1 MKEKENTNLIGRVN
15 RLNEAVAY
23 LKGKR
28 IAKTQKA
35 IAKILEVDE
44 ANLSKA
50 LNGNEVYLTDPFLKK
65 FANIFE
71 FDTNWLLTGQG
82 TMLETEMISPNY
94 IKKIETKAIERI
106 HDIQTVPIYDSI
118 ATLGLVEVFNGA
130 ENGNVLDYLS
140 IPNLPKSDGAIFM
153 TGDSMYP
160 ILKSGDIVA
169 LKIIHKSDIIYGE
182 MHYLEYY
189 SQYGDIEFKTIKYI
203 KKSDLGDDYVK
214 LVSQNQHHEP
224 KDILLSQVG
233 TIAIVNASVRYN
245 RL

>member
-1 MKEKENTNLIGRVN
+1 MKEKQNNNIVDIRN
-15 RLNEAVAY
+15 RFNDAVLY
-23 LKGKR
+23 LKSK
-28 IAKTQKA
+28 
-35 IAKILEVDE
+35 KIIKSNQNIVDTGII
-44 ANLSKA
+44 SKSNMSRA
-50 LNGNEVYLTDPFLKK
+50 TKGDEKYLTYSFLKK
-65 FANIFE
+65 FCDKFNVFNE
-71 FDTNWLLTGQG
+71 TWLLTGEG
-82 TMLETEMISPNY
+82 SMLNEPET
-94 IKKIETKAIERI
+94 IKKVPTNRKTFDPIY
-106 HDIQTVPIYDSI
+106 DIQTVPIYDSV
-118 ATLGLVEVFNGA
+118 ATLGLVEVFNGS

-182 MHYLEYY
+182 MHYIEYY
-189 SQYGDIEFKTIKYI
+189 SEYGDIEFKTIKYI
-203 KKSDLGDDYVK
+203 KKSDLGKDYIT

-224 KDILLSQVG
+224 KDILLSKVG